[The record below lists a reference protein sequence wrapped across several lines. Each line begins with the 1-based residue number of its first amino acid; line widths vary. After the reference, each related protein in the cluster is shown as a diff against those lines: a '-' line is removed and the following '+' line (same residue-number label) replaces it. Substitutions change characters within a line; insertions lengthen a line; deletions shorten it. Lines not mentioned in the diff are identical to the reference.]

1 MNIYSY
7 VGGDSVN
14 AFDPLGLLTIG
25 AYVNR
30 GGGRDNR
37 WRYTLKFKPFSLKNV
52 PGWGGSIR
60 RGVNK
65 LGTVINAMKPDGIG
79 PKHPVSDYLECGDLD
94 GKLQADY
101 AAAGYKMGSN

>member
-1 MNIYSY
+1 
-7 VGGDSVN
+7 
-14 AFDPLGLLTIG
+14 
-25 AYVNR
+25 
-30 GGGRDNR
+30 
-37 WRYTLKFKPFSLKNV
+37 
-52 PGWGGSIR
+52 
-60 RGVNK
+60 VNK